1 MYLLHS
7 HTIDAQQKPK
17 NGECALPVTLGSA
30 QVHKSTLQTKK
41 MKQNQME
48 NKNMKRITKSTYSG
62 FALLALA
69 CFALSPGARAV
80 SPPPDGGYPRGNTA
94 EGENALLNLGGDYYN
109 TAVGYNALSVG
120 SPGQGV
126 GSYNTAVGA
135 YALMHNFGEFYDLG
149 ISNTATGAFA
159 LYSNGS
165 GARNTAT
172 GSMGLYG
179 NQNGDN
185 NTADGYQA
193 LYSNTSGNNN
203 TATGYQ
209 ALGGNTSGG
218 NNTATGV
225 HALGGDGTGSFNTAT
240 GFGALGQNTTGHH
253 NTGDGVQALSR
264 NASGYK
270 NTATGYFSLPF
281 NTAGHDNIAVGNNAL
296 QNNTTGSFNIGLGSN
311 AGANLTTGSDNIVIG
326 APGVAGESNTMRIGT
341 HRQTATFIGGING
354 AVVTGAPVVVN
365 GASQLGI
372 APSSERF
379 KNHIQPMDSK
389 SKAILSLRPVTFHYK
404 TDTKATPQFGLI
416 AEEVAKV
423 DPALVLFDKEG
434 KPYTVRYEAV
444 NAMLLNEFL
453 KEHRK
458 NEKQEATITALK
470 ANDAKQEATITQ
482 QQRQIDAL
490 IAGLKEQAAQIQK
503 VSVQLEVSK
512 AAPQTVLNN
521 Q

>member
-1 MYLLHS
+1 M
-7 HTIDAQQKPK
+7 
-17 NGECALPVTLGSA
+17 PVTVGSSSLSA
-30 QVHKSTLQTKK
+30 IHSPDTKT
-41 MKQNQME
+41 KQKTME
-48 NKNMKRITKSTYSG
+48 NKNLKRITKITYPG

-69 CFALSPGARAV
+69 CCALSPSAQAV
-80 SPPPDGGYPRGNTA
+80 VPAPDGGYPRGNTA
-94 EGENALLNLGGDYYN
+94 EGENALLNLAGDYYN

-120 SPGQGV
+120 AGGVQGV

-135 YALMHNFGEFYDLG
+135 YALMHTFGEFFDIG
-149 ISNTATGAFA
+149 RSNTGTGAFA
-159 LYSNGS
+159 RYSNGA

-172 GSMGLYG
+172 GFMGLYG
-179 NQNGDN
+179 NQDGDN

-193 LYSNTSGNNN
+193 LGGNTSGNNN

-209 ALGGNTSGG
+209 ALGFNTSGG

-225 HALGGDGTGSFNTAT
+225 RALAGDNTGSFNTAT
-240 GFGALGQNTTGHH
+240 GVGALGQNTTGHH
-253 NTGDGVQALSR
+253 NTSDGVQALSR
-264 NASGYK
+264 NTTGYK

-354 AVVTGAPVVVN
+354 AVVTVAPVVVN
-365 GASQLGI
+365 SASQLGV

-379 KNHIQPMDSK
+379 KNHIQPMDTK

-434 KPYTVRYEAV
+434 KPYTVRYDAV

-458 NEKQEATITALK
+458 NEEQQATIAQLKSGIEALTA
-470 ANDAKQEATITQ
+470 TV
-482 QQRQIDAL
+482 
-490 IAGLKEQAAQIQK
+490 KEQASQIQK
-503 VSVQLEVSK
+503 VNTELQLQK
-512 AAPQTVLNN
+512 AAPQTVLND
-521 Q
+521 